1 MAVIE
6 ARNLCRRFGKNQ
18 ALKNV
23 SFDIQEKE
31 IVGMI
36 GPNGAGKSTTMN
48 ILCGYLPPTSGAVRV
63 CGIDM
68 EQQPAEARKHIGY
81 LPEIP
86 PLYPDMTVEEQIR
99 FACRLSGMKRGK
111 DLEARID
118 ELCGKTHIGNMRK
131 RLIKSL
137 SKGYRQRTAMA
148 QLLAGDP
155 DILIL
160 DEPTVGLDPRQIRE
174 FRDLFLELGRSHTVI
189 FSSHILS
196 EINSI
201 CDRILIFEQGELLA
215 DGKPENL
222 RQELCSDVKVRLRVR
237 AGEAQ
242 SAGLTEAIGA
252 LSSAGSVESVPC
264 ADTGTAEFLITTAS
278 EDALAQELN
287 GVLRR
292 NGCDI
297 LMMRAEELSLENIYL
312 QITEKRSGHEDDL

>member
-6 ARNLCRRFGKNQ
+6 AGNLCRWFGKNQ
-18 ALKNV
+18 ALKDV
-23 SFDIQEKE
+23 SFSIQEGE

-48 ILCGYLPPTSGAVRV
+48 ILCGYLAPTSGSVSV

-68 EQQPAEARKHIGY
+68 MQHSADARRHIGY
-81 LPEIP
+81 LPETP

-99 FACRLSGMKRGK
+99 FACRLSGLKKGK
-111 DLEARID
+111 ELEERVG
-118 ELCGKTHIGNMRK
+118 ELCERTHTGDMRK
-131 RLIKSL
+131 RLIRSL

-174 FRDLFLELGRSHTVI
+174 FRDLFLELGKTHTIV

-201 CDRILIFEQGELLA
+201 CDRILVFEKGRLLA
-215 DGKPENL
+215 DGKPEDL
-222 RQELCSDVKVRLRVR
+222 RNQLQDTVTLRVR
-237 AGEAQ
+237 IRAAAGDLTDMIRDLP
-242 SAGLTEAIGA
+242 SAADLRI
-252 LSSAGSVESVPC
+252 LPC
-264 ADTGTAEFLITTAS
+264 PGETISEYLIAAAS
-278 EDALAQELN
+278 EESLSEELN
-287 GVLRR
+287 VLVRR
-292 NGCDI
+292 SGADI
-297 LMMRAEELSLENIYL
+297 LMMHTEKMSLEDIYL
-312 QITEKRSGHEDDL
+312 QITEQRGLHEDDL